1 MDGNGRVEIPLVVK
15 PNKSARPKIYDNRAA
30 GADISWASVV
40 VVTGGIEMYWIPP
53 PKVTWPQLLIFP
65 HAIAKPRR
73 RTAGTRWIISRCK
86 RGIWGSNHLQ
96 RCGVKTN
103 LLCLRKGFPS
113 TQSRGFG
120 MMAMMLEMMA
130 HTGAYETAV
139 WPPSCWR
146 VELEGWRLVHRV
158 RLWREELRVLLQ
170 IPADNSC
177 VDSLWM
183 KPFLNRNDGLTTSIH
198 QKRNVE
204 AKRSKGFGVFGVS
217 LLNHNDTRWYN

>member
-1 MDGNGRVEIPLVVK
+1 MNHLLSMDGNGRVEIPLVVK

-103 LLCLRKGFPS
+103 LLCLRKAFP
-113 TQSRGFG
+113 Q
-120 MMAMMLEMMA
+120 
-130 HTGAYETAV
+130 
-139 WPPSCWR
+139 
-146 VELEGWRLVHRV
+146 
-158 RLWREELRVLLQ
+158 
-170 IPADNSC
+170 
-177 VDSLWM
+177 
-183 KPFLNRNDGLTTSIH
+183 LNREVSEWWEWCLRWWRTPGPTKLPFDH
-198 QKRNVE
+198 QVV
-204 AKRSKGFGVFGVS
+204 GG
-217 LLNHNDTRWYN
+217 